1 MLIPKQILQRLPK
14 ALTRLKEGN
23 TSDSLLNEILQIK
36 LSLSSGKE
44 ITSILIYIHIYIYI
58 YIYIYI

>member
-23 TSDSLLNEILQIK
+23 TSDSLLNEILQINYLCLQEKK
-36 LSLSSGKE
+36 LLV
-44 ITSILIYIHIYIYI
+44 Y
-58 YIYIYI
+58 